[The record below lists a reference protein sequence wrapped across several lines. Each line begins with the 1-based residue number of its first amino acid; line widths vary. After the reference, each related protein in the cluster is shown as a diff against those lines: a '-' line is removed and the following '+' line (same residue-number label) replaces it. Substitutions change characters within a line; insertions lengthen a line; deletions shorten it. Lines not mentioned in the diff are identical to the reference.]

1 MDKNTLTCVHAFTIV
16 IFLVLCFIISP
27 FVASAQV
34 ITSDR
39 LEVPSSYNPVG
50 SGARAIGMGGA
61 FIAIADDATA
71 ASWNPGGLIQL
82 ETPEISLVGT
92 YFSRT
97 EELDFGNNPEASGS
111 ERINSQN
118 INYLSAAYPFTWL
131 KRNMIVSVNYQH
143 LFDLYRDWEYTLNQ
157 EDVDFIGEQ
166 KLSQYS
172 EGSLSAIG
180 IAYCVQVTP
189 KISVGLTL
197 NFWEDGLYENQ
208 WETENINT
216 WTGIDNSTG
225 NNLALNQKTIDYSK
239 NEFSGFNYN
248 LGFLWTMNYR
258 ITLGFVF
265 KAPFTADLKR
275 YGEEFD
281 FIDDMEAPAVYQESS
296 EDQELDMPMSYGIGL
311 SYRFSDELTAALDIY
326 RTEWDD
332 FILTD
337 GNGNRSSPISFLSE
351 NESNVK
357 PTTQIRFG
365 AEYLFIRDRY
375 IIPIR
380 GGCFYDPAPAEG
392 SPDDYYGFSIGSGFA
407 RGKFVFDFA
416 YQYRFGNGV
425 ADYILEGLDFSE
437 DVKEH
442 TIYSSIIYHF

>member
-1 MDKNTLTCVHAFTIV
+1 MDKHTVTCRHVFTI
-16 IFLVLCFIISP
+16 IILLFLSFLVNPC
-27 FVASAQV
+27 VVSAQF
-34 ITSDR
+34 ITYDR
-39 LEVPSSYNPVG
+39 LEIPSSFNPVG

-82 ETPEISLVGT
+82 ETPEVSFVGA
-92 YFSRT
+92 YFTRT
-97 EELDFGNNPEASGS
+97 EDLHFGTNPEASGS
-111 ERINSQN
+111 ENVTDRNV
-118 INYLSAAYPFTWL
+118 NYLSAAYPFTWL

-143 LFDLYRDWEYTLNQ
+143 LFDLYRDWDVTLNQ
-157 EDVDFIGEQ
+157 EYVDFIGEHT
-166 KLSQYS
+166 LSQYS
-172 EGSLSAIG
+172 EGSLSALA
-180 IAYCVQVTP
+180 IAYCLQVTP
-189 KISVGLTL
+189 KISLGMTL

-216 WTGIDNSTG
+216 WTGISDGVVFNE
-225 NNLALNQKTIDYSK
+225 KTIDHSK

-248 LGFLWTMNYR
+248 LGFLWTMSYR

-281 FIDDMEAPAVYQESS
+281 FIDDMEAPVYFEESS
-296 EDQELDMPMSYGIGL
+296 EDIELDMPMSYGVGL

-337 GNGNRSSPISFLSE
+337 ENGNKSSPISLLSE
-351 NESNVK
+351 NESDIQ

-365 AEYLFIRDRY
+365 AEYLFIGDRY
-375 IIPIR
+375 IIPVR

-392 SPDDYYGFSIGSGFA
+392 APDDYYGFSVGSGFA
-407 RGKFVFDFA
+407 RGKIVFDLA
-416 YQYRFGNGV
+416 YQYRFGNNV
-425 ADYILEGLDFSE
+425 ADYILEQLDFSH
-437 DVKEH
+437 DVREH